1 MAAEEDSSLVYIVLV
16 VCVLAILAFFVY
28 KLYARIN
35 EVSEKLEGLKN
46 ELTTKDSEDVPT
58 PSIEEVP
65 KEDPKENIPVE
76 EPSTSKEH
84 SKKKN

>member
-1 MAAEEDSSLVYIVLV
+1 MATEEDSSLVYIVLV

-35 EVSEKLEGLKN
+35 EISEKLEGLKN
-46 ELTTKDSEDVPT
+46 ELITQDSEDF
-58 PSIEEVP
+58 PSIEEVS

-76 EPSTSKEH
+76 EPNTSKEH